1 LPLNRFRTSR
11 KKKYLKHL
19 TRLIVIEEI
28 SGVFIRRNVSDKM
41 YAYDRPTNK
50 PDQPVTRYPKHYSEV
65 NEPNTLTAEGL
76 ENHP

>member
-1 LPLNRFRTSR
+1 
-11 KKKYLKHL
+11 
-19 TRLIVIEEI
+19 
-28 SGVFIRRNVSDKM
+28 M